1 MMTCA
6 PPPPPHV
13 LRPILKM
20 LLNCGLQSR
29 TRDSSPSQ
37 KDSGIAQQHGQSQ
50 SALLLFPLHVSSG
63 NQEMKERSLAS
74 LCVRFHP
81 QP

>member
-6 PPPPPHV
+6 PPPRPPM

-20 LLNCGLQSR
+20 LLNGGLQSH

-50 SALLLFPLHVSSG
+50 SALPLDPLHVSSG
-63 NQEMKERSLAS
+63 SQEMKERSLAS
-74 LCVRFHP
+74 LCVSG
-81 QP
+81 